1 MNMFKKSIALFIVI
15 VMVLAAVPAAFAADC
30 LPGNSVTVTLNLG
43 QGYGFDGDI
52 AISDPN
58 GIISGITFSGPDGFS
73 DFEAI
78 TAGSGY
84 TVYATK
90 DNVSTIG
97 TLKIFANVTL
107 KNDTSKVGKSATIT
121 FSGNI
126 AKYDDTTG
134 DYNDTGSASA
144 TVTMIQ
150 PAVEEQINYDELK
163 KQINI
168 AESLNK
174 GDYTADSWKALEN
187 ALANAKN
194 HLTSKDQAA
203 VDKAAADLAAAI
215 AALVK
220 ATQPKPEPQPG
231 TTTVNY
237 DELKKQISIAESLN
251 KDEYTA
257 DSWKALEDAL
267 ANAKDHLTSKDQA
280 AVDKAAADLAAA
292 IAALVK
298 IDYSKLEEAIAAGNE
313 YLDNDEIGKLWK
325 DLLDAL
331 ANGNALLGSGDQAAV
346 DAAAENILDI
356 IEALKAAIAEA
367 LENAG
372 DGEGCEHDGLFCNIR
387 IHKLWPILFF
397 ISLIGNVVLV
407 FVIFFK
413 KKKEEENKR

>member
-15 VMVLAAVPAAFAADC
+15 VMVLAAVPAALAADC

-52 AISDPN
+52 AVSDPN

-73 DFEAI
+73 DFEVI

-84 TVYATK
+84 TAYATK

-97 TLKIFANVTL
+97 NLKIFAKVTL
-107 KNDTSKVGKSATIT
+107 KNDASKAGKSATLT
-121 FSGNI
+121 FNGNI
-126 AKYDDTTG
+126 AKYDETTG

-144 TVTMIQ
+144 TVTMTK
-150 PAVEEQINYDELK
+150 PAPEVKIDYDELK
-163 KQINI
+163 KQISI

-174 GDYTADSWKALEN
+174 GDYTADSWKALED

-220 ATQPKPEPQPG
+220 M
-231 TTTVNY
+231 
-237 DELKKQISIAESLN
+237 
-251 KDEYTA
+251 
-257 DSWKALEDAL
+257 
-267 ANAKDHLTSKDQA
+267 
-280 AVDKAAADLAAA
+280 
-292 IAALVK
+292 
-298 IDYSKLEEAIAAGNE
+298 DYSKLEAAIASGNE

-331 ANGNALLGSGDQAAV
+331 AKGNELLDSGDQAAA
-346 DAAAENILDI
+346 DAAADNILSI

-367 LENAG
+367 LENAA
-372 DGEGCEHDGLFCNIR
+372 GEDTGCEHDGPFCNIR

-397 ISLIGNVVLV
+397 ISLIGNIVLV

-413 KKKEEENKR
+413 KKKEEKRR